1 MKHVAVLSHKG
12 SLRTCEN
19 YFTCEARG
27 ANSVLLQH
35 AHHHRNGRVPL
46 LHSHIDARF
55 SDSPE
60 SYIIFSRQCICEVN
74 LHFGSP

>member
-1 MKHVAVLSHKG
+1 MKHVEVLSHK
-12 SLRTCEN
+12 STLQTCEN
-19 YFTCEARG
+19 YFMCEACG

-35 AHHHRNGRVPL
+35 ALHHGNVRFPL
-46 LHSHIDARF
+46 LHTHINAWF
-55 SDSPE
+55 SDCPE